1 MSSRVS
7 LNFRIPCI
15 TREARIMRKSAS
27 KAAARNTRDANRK
40 TISKG
45 RGKAGNK
52 HYKPAANVAAEMVR
66 GTHRKTAAQFEQFR
80 YPQVP
85 DTLHA
90 IAESNVAQTREFYK
104 RSKDTLQAVLA
115 SWQKSVGAVAQG
127 AVTLNRTMVTSA
139 ERNIDTGFDFAAGLA
154 GARNLAEVMEL
165 QAAYWRTV
173 LGEFRTYQAGRALSS
188 KARGQSRNR

>member
-7 LNFRIPCI
+7 LNFGIACT
-15 TREARIMRKSAS
+15 TREASIMKKSAS
-27 KAAARNTRDANRK
+27 KATARNTRASNRK
-40 TISKG
+40 KG

-52 HYKPAANVAAEMVR
+52 QHKPAAKVAAEMVR
-66 GTHRKTAAQFEQFR
+66 GTQRKTAAQFEQFC

-85 DTLHA
+85 DTLRA
-90 IAESNVAQTREFYK
+90 IAESNVAQTREFYE

-115 SWQKSVGAVAQG
+115 SWQKSFGVVAQG
-127 AVTLNRTMVTSA
+127 AVTLNHTMVNSA

-165 QAAYWRTV
+165 QASYWRKV
-173 LGEFRTYQAGRALSS
+173 LGEFRTAGRALSS
-188 KARGQSRNR
+188 KARVPSPNP